1 MIFTVAIVVVNTSA
15 FVDPRL
21 DSSTPLVRE
30 ILNKTAHNRD
40 SFGVLTTT
48 VVPQT
53 KYEISSALREFI
65 EKKSVDWILL
75 VGGIGFENSGQTP
88 EVKNQ
93 CPVLLRP
100 RLQAPLPRLG
110 N

>member
-21 DSSTPLVRE
+21 DSSTPLIRD
-30 ILNKTAHNRD
+30 ILNKTARNRD

-53 KYEISSALREFI
+53 KDEISSTLGDFI
-65 EKKSVDWILL
+65 EKNSVDWILV

-88 EVKNQ
+88 EVRHP
-93 CPVLLRP
+93 CP
-100 RLQAPLPRLG
+100 
-110 N
+110 